1 MTIRNSLL
9 TVLGSVMLFGMALPA
24 HSESVLRIGLGAD
37 PDMLDP
43 HLART
48 YYGRFVFASLCDRL
62 VDVDEHLKVV
72 PGLATSWSWSDGG
85 KTLTM
90 NLREGVTFHDG
101 EKFDAVAAKYNL
113 DRARTLKGSLRKSEI
128 SSIESVEVTGPMQIA
143 LHLKTPDAALLMQ
156 LTDRAGAMMA
166 PEAAKKADFAAHPV
180 CSGPY
185 KFESRISQ
193 DRIVLSRFDNYWNK
207 GAYHFDKLI
216 YLPIPDASVRLANL
230 RAGDLELTEG
240 IAASDVKTVEA
251 DSKLALAK
259 LTGLGYQGVTF
270 NINNGKVPA
279 NDPFK
284 DARVREAFSLA
295 IDRDALNQVVF
306 EGLYTPA
313 NQAFSPVSP
322 YHVKLP
328 IAPRD
333 VKKAQALLKA
343 AGVAT
348 PLNVN
353 LLVPNNPT
361 SQQVGQVLQAMVAEA
376 GFNLNLQMTEF
387 ATLLDRQQR
396 GDYQLSFS
404 GWSGRPDPDGS
415 IYGFIHSNGTLNDG
429 HYNNAQVDE
438 WLTQARMSNDPAVR
452 QSMYDK
458 VVNQLQIDMPV
469 AYLYFEPR
477 IFGFNKK
484 LQGFK
489 PYPDGIVRVAG
500 LSLAQ

>member
-1 MTIRNSLL
+1 MTMRNSLL
-9 TVLGSVMLFGMALPA
+9 TVLGSVMLLGAALPA

-72 PGLATSWSWSDGG
+72 PGLAKSWAWSDDG
-85 KTLTM
+85 KTLTLD
-90 NLREGVTFHDG
+90 LREGVAFHDG
-101 EKFDAVAAKYNL
+101 EKFDAAAAKYNL
-113 DRARTLKGSLRKSEI
+113 DRALTLKGSLRKSEL
-128 SSIESVEVTGPMQIA
+128 SSVESVEVTGPMQIA

-185 KFESRISQ
+185 KFDSRVSQ
-193 DRIVLSRFDNYWNK
+193 DRIVLTRFDNYWNK
-207 GAYHFDKLI
+207 DAYHFDKII

-230 RAGDLELTEG
+230 RAGDLDLTEG

-259 LTGLGYQGVTF
+259 VTGLGYQGITF

-284 DARVREAFSLA
+284 DARVREAFSQA

-322 YHVKLP
+322 YHVNFP
-328 IAPRD
+328 VPPRD
-333 VKKAQALLKA
+333 VDKAKALLKA
-343 AGVAT
+343 AGVTA
-348 PLNVN
+348 PLTVN

-387 ATLLDRQQR
+387 ATLLGASR
-396 GDYQLSFS
+396 
-404 GWSGRPDPDGS
+404 
-415 IYGFIHSNGTLNDG
+415 
-429 HYNNAQVDE
+429 
-438 WLTQARMSNDPAVR
+438 AVTT
-452 QSMYDK
+452 S
-458 VVNQLQIDMPV
+458 
-469 AYLYFEPR
+469 
-477 IFGFNKK
+477 
-484 LQGFK
+484 
-489 PYPDGIVRVAG
+489 
-500 LSLAQ
+500 